1 MRGEYR
7 YHVSIV
13 AALIVLTLLVW
24 MTIVTPP
31 ALADLLPTFFFSLLI
46 IFTTTFGVP
55 LAGGSVSLL
64 PMTAVATYLAL
75 GLVPAGW
82 AALVGM
88 LAFGVIRYR
97 WAEWL
102 GMSKVESLI
111 SLVGVTAANIT
122 LHTGSILAS
131 GAVYQLLGGVTP
143 LVRVASVSQLLQLVL
158 LGLTY
163 LGTNYLIA
171 GVYIAARGRAPFR
184 SFLRFLPGMMAYE
197 GGPLVFAPLMALIYT
212 WLGVEQFVL
221 FALVL
226 VLSSLATRSLAIT
239 SRRLER
245 RVRELDSLQAVGQAL
260 SASLDVETVV
270 SAIYEQVA
278 RLMPAHD
285 FYVALYDPALDEVS
299 FPLAVEDG
307 EHVQWRSRRTGNGL
321 TEHVLRMHKPL
332 LIRGE
337 VKTTVEELELDHI
350 GRPAACWL
358 GVPILAGPEPLG
370 VIAVQSYSDS
380 QAYDTSHLEVLV
392 TIAAQAAVAIQNAR
406 LYGHTDEAL
415 ARRVRELGSI
425 LRTTSE
431 GVLLLDSGW
440 RVLAANRALADL
452 VDVAQSELNGQAV
465 YARRPDESQPIVTLI
480 GHTLAAL
487 GADCEALTEGEQTHR
502 QAIVII
508 GPSERHVE
516 RTLTPVRDQEGGIT
530 GWLFVFRDIT
540 EEIELARLKDEF
552 THMLVHDLRSP
563 LTVLNASLDL
573 MEGAVAKLDTQNF
586 DELMEMARRS
596 SDRMLN
602 MVNEL
607 LDISKL
613 ESGQLVLHPEA
624 VSVESLLN
632 EVLARLAPLATS
644 AQITLEIT
652 IAPDLPQLYVDPQ
665 VIGRVTNNLL
675 DNAIKFT
682 PDGGQI
688 RLWARL
694 DPEQAP
700 GSMLVGVT
708 DTGPG
713 VPPEEQPRLF
723 EKFQQVSSVQGRS
736 TGTGL
741 GLPFCKLAVEAH
753 DGKIW
758 VESAVGKGSTFVMTL
773 PVVE

>member
-7 YHVSIV
+7 FHVSII
-13 AALIVLTLLVW
+13 AALIVLILLVW

-31 ALADLLPTFFFSLLI
+31 ALADLLPAFFFSLLI
-46 IFTTTFGVP
+46 VFTTTFGVP

-88 LAFGVIRYR
+88 LAFGVVRYR

-102 GMSKVESLI
+102 GMSKVESVI
-111 SLVGVTAANIT
+111 SLVGLTAANIT
-122 LHTGSILAS
+122 LHTGSILAG
-131 GAVYQLLGGVTP
+131 GAVYQLFGGATP
-143 LVRVASVSQLLQLVL
+143 LVGIAGFFQLLQLLL

-171 GVYIAARGRAPFR
+171 GVYIAARGPAPFR

-197 GGPLVFAPLMALIYT
+197 GGPLVFAPLMALIYL
-212 WLGVEQFVL
+212 WLGVEQFIL

-226 VLSSLATRSLAIT
+226 VLSSLATRSLALT

-245 RVRELDSLQAVGQAL
+245 RVKELDSLQAVGQVL

-270 SAIYEQVA
+270 SAIYEQVG
-278 RLMPAHD
+278 RLMPAYN

-307 EHVQWRSRRTGNGL
+307 EHVQWRSRRTGSGL
-321 TEHVLRMHKPL
+321 SEHLLRTQEPL

-337 VKTTVEELELDHI
+337 VEAAVEKLGLDHI
-350 GRPAACWL
+350 GRSAACWL

-380 QAYDTSHLEVLV
+380 QAYDTFHLEVLV

-406 LYGHTDEAL
+406 LYGRTDEAL
-415 ARRVRELGSI
+415 ARRLQELDSI
-425 LRTTSE
+425 LRTTGE

-440 RVLAANRALADL
+440 RVLAANRALAEML
-452 VDVAQSELNGQAV
+452 SVVQSELNGQAM

-487 GADCEALTEGEQTHR
+487 GADCEALTEGEQICR
-502 QAIVII
+502 QAIVIL

-516 RTLTPVRDQEGGIT
+516 RTLTPVRDQEGRIT

-573 MEGAVAKLDTQNF
+573 MEGAVTRLDTQNF
-586 DELMEMARRS
+586 DELMEIARRS

-607 LDISKL
+607 LDISRL
-613 ESGQLVLHPEA
+613 ESGQLILHPEA

-632 EVLARLAPLATS
+632 ETVARLTPLATS
-644 AQITLEIT
+644 AQIALELDV
-652 IAPDLPQLYVDPQ
+652 APALPQLWVDAQ
-665 VIGRVTNNLL
+665 IIGRVTNNLL

-682 PDGGQI
+682 PDGGRI

-694 DPEQAP
+694 DPEKAP
-700 GSMLVGVT
+700 GELLVGVT

-753 DGKIW
+753 HGRIW
-758 VESAVGKGSTFVMTL
+758 VESEVGQGSTFVMAL
-773 PVVE
+773 PVV